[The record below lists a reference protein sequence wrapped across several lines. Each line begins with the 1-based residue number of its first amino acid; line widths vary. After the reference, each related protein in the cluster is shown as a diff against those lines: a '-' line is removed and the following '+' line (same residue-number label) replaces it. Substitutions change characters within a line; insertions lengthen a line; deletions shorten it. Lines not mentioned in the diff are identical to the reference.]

1 MQMKNEVM
9 GTRMNAK
16 GFLGVPLR
24 RFAMSLTLLAAG
36 SISPTFAAAE
46 GGGGLADIQKQ
57 LTTLYPAA
65 KATADGTDLVTA
77 GAVLVLQKDNLHMCK
92 VEQALPT
99 ANIYKNGAI
108 TQGGLGGFFKA
119 MNVLSKFGAA
129 GGAAGAA
136 AGGAA
141 PTGETREFVTG
152 EKFFVT
158 HIATGPDG
166 VTFAFISD
174 PIKDQRYKSTLKFT
188 FPKGAI
194 PSPDDVAALVAEVIK
209 IDAPA
214 EPEQP
219 AAAAAAPP
227 KTIAVGQTRDQ
238 VIAMFGVPTKVVQ
251 LGAKEIDFFPDMKVT
266 FVKNKVANVE

>member
-1 MQMKNEVM
+1 M
-9 GTRMNAK
+9 GIRMNAN
-16 GFLGVPLR
+16 GFLAMPLR
-24 RFAMSLTLLAAG
+24 CIAMSLLATG
-36 SISPTFAAAE
+36 SISPTYAAAE

-57 LTTLYPAA
+57 LTSLYNPA

-92 VEQALPT
+92 VEQAIPT
-99 ANIYKNGAI
+99 ANFYKNGTI
-108 TQGGLGGFFKA
+108 NQGGLGGFFKA

-129 GGAAGAA
+129 GGAAGSAAGA

-141 PTGETREFVTG
+141 PTGDTREFVAG

-158 HIATGPDG
+158 HISTAPDG

-174 PIKDQRYKSTLKFT
+174 PIKDQRYKSTLRFT
-188 FPKGAI
+188 FAKGAI
-194 PSPDDVAALVAEVIK
+194 PSPDDVAAMVAEVIK
-209 IDAPA
+209 VDAPA

-219 AAAAAAPP
+219 AAPAAAAAPT

>member
-1 MQMKNEVM
+1 MKAN
-9 GTRMNAK
+9 
-16 GFLGVPLR
+16 GFLAMPLKCL
-24 RFAMSLTLLAAG
+24 AMSLTMLAAG
-36 SISPTFAAAE
+36 SIWPTFASAQ
-46 GGGGLADIQKQ
+46 GGGGLEDIQKQ
-57 LTTLYPAA
+57 LTSLFPVA

-99 ANIYKNGAI
+99 ANFYKNGVI
-108 TQGGLGGFFKA
+108 NQGGLGGFFKA
-119 MNVLSKFGAA
+119 MNVLSRFGPPGAA
-129 GGAAGAA
+129 PGAA
-136 AGGAA
+136 AGGAAA

-158 HIATGPDG
+158 HIATAPDG

-174 PIKDQRYKSTLKFT
+174 PIKDQRYKSTLKFA
-188 FPKGAI
+188 FAKGAI
-194 PSPDDVAALVAEVIK
+194 PSPDDVAALVGQVIK
-209 IDAPA
+209 VDAPA
-214 EPEQP
+214 EAEQSAAP
-219 AAAAAAPP
+219 AAAAAPT
-227 KTIAVGQTRDQ
+227 KTIAVGQTRDE